1 MGNTLGGGGVEEVQ
15 DAGQDLALI
24 FFVIVWPYL
33 FIVVGVRLQLQ
44 KSRKALTAHHEA
56 IDGYLRGIASSATY
70 TAPDTND
77 PLDLMLSD
85 YEDAIFNSVRTEVET
100 QASAVA
106 PGERLEL
113 VMKAYARVE
122 QLRVRIRRT
131 MGAQVSIPSSGESE
145 RVLATERNSFG

>member
-1 MGNTLGGGGVEEVQ
+1 
-15 DAGQDLALI
+15 
-24 FFVIVWPYL
+24 
-33 FIVVGVRLQLQ
+33 
-44 KSRKALTAHHEA
+44 
-56 IDGYLRGIASSATY
+56 
-70 TAPDTND
+70 
-77 PLDLMLSD
+77 MLSD

-145 RVLATERNSFG
+145 RVLATERNSF